1 MATDISSK
9 IKSIIEKHQPL
20 AKRVEK
26 VEAHLTSLQKY
37 IQRLIKERNNFI
49 PQLNDSQA
57 SETLQGVII
66 QSSVLSPQ
74 NN

>member
-1 MATDISSK
+1 MVKDISWK
-9 IKSIIEKHQPL
+9 IKNIIEKRQPL

-26 VEAHLTSLQKY
+26 VEAHLTSLQQY

-57 SETLQGVII
+57 SEALQGVII
-66 QSSVLSPQ
+66 QSSVLRSQ

>member
-9 IKSIIEKHQPL
+9 IKSIIEKRQPL

-26 VEAHLTSLQKY
+26 VEAYLTSLQKY

-57 SETLQGVII
+57 SEALQGVII
-66 QSSVLSPQ
+66 QSSVLRSQ